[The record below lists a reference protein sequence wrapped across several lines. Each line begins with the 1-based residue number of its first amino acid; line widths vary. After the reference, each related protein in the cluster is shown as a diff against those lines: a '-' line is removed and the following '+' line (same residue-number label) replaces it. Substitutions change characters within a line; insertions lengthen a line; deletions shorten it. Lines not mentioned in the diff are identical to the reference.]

1 MRGFLTA
8 RWPVLTGAAATIA
21 YGVAV
26 LGFGLVFRPLH
37 NDEGVTL
44 EVASHV
50 SAHQVLDIAVNYRH
64 GPPLHYLLVHASL
77 LWRDD
82 MLGLRLPSALLGI
95 LTVALAYGFGRELL
109 GRYGGAPVAVVV
121 ASSPVVVHLGQF
133 ARGYTAML
141 AASFGSL
148 WLLLVLLRTRRGRY
162 IAPYALSALLL
173 AAAHPFG
180 LFALA
185 SELVILAVLGIA
197 PLVVRWREQRRALV
211 TLAAALLAA
220 AVALAALWH
229 VYARLQT
236 KYGVGAGGPVIEPGS
251 SEFWRRLGDAW
262 SGSSVALAE
271 LSLAAATVAGALV
284 LLVRDRRAGV
294 VVAIWLVQPVA
305 ALAVLTA
312 TSQDFAPERH
322 LSFLIPGY
330 AAALAGFLLEVS
342 RRLGRRGPW
351 LALVLGAALTAP
363 GVVALVNDIG
373 TFTPDLRNASLYLAG
388 NFGQRD
394 VLLSTGGVPEKGVDP
409 RLYGAYAALEA
420 PASSRLA
427 GWHDVGQESQCTL
440 VETLEQQPTPDGA
453 WLMLRSPDPGTL
465 GVRLEV
471 LGFQD
476 IGTFGQYVVARF
488 PLRRHTTVAALSAGL
503 RGYRAARLLSPDIG
517 DFKELISTYRLAR
530 AEARSNALCQPVG
543 SLS

>member
-95 LTVALAYGFGRELL
+95 VTVVLAYGFGRELL
-109 GRYGGAPVAVVV
+109 GRYGGAPMAVIVA
-121 ASSPVVVHLGQF
+121 ASPVVVHLGQF

-141 AASFGSL
+141 AGSFGSL

-162 IAPYALSALLL
+162 IAPYALSTLLL

-185 SELVILAVLGIA
+185 SELLILVVLGIA
-197 PLVVRWREQRRALV
+197 PLITRWREQRRALV

-220 AVALAALWH
+220 VVALGALWH
-229 VYARLQT
+229 VYAQLQT
-236 KYGVGAGGPVIEPGS
+236 KYGVGAGSPVIQPGS
-251 SEFWRRLGDAW
+251 HEFWRRLGDAW
-262 SGSSVALAE
+262 SGSSVPLAG
-271 LSLAAATVAGALV
+271 LSLAAATIAGLLV

-294 VVAIWLVQPVA
+294 VVAIWLVQPLA
-305 ALAVLTA
+305 SLAVLTA

-322 LSFLIPGY
+322 LSFLMPGY
-330 AAALAGFLLEVS
+330 AAALTGLLLEVS

-351 LALVLGAALTAP
+351 LAVLLGAALFTP

-373 TFTPDLRNASLYLAG
+373 AFTPDLRNASLYVAA
-388 NFGQRD
+388 NFGHED
-394 VLLSTGGVPEKGVDP
+394 VLLSTGGIPEKGVDP

-420 PASSRLA
+420 PAGSQLA
-427 GWHDVGQESQCTL
+427 GWQDVGQESQCTL
-440 VETLEQQPTPDGA
+440 VATLGQRPAPDGA
-453 WLMLRSPDPGTL
+453 WLMLRSPDPDTL
-465 GVRLEV
+465 ALRLQL
-471 LGFQD
+471 LGYQD
-476 IGTFGQYVVARF
+476 MRSFGQYVVARL
-488 PLRRHTTVAALSAGL
+488 PLQRHTIVAALSAGV
-503 RGYRAARLLSPDIG
+503 RGYRAALVLSPDVA
-517 DFKELISTYRLAR
+517 DFRELISTYRLAR
-530 AEARSNALCQPVG
+530 AEAQSNALCPPAG
-543 SLS
+543 SVS

>member
-1 MRGFLTA
+1 MRRFLTA

-95 LTVALAYGFGRELL
+95 LAVALAYGFGRELL
-109 GRYGGAPVAVVV
+109 GRYGGAPVAVIV
-121 ASSPVVVHLGQF
+121 ATSPVVVHLGQF

-148 WLLLVLLRTRRGRY
+148 WLLLVLLRTRRARY

-185 SELVILAVLGIA
+185 SELVILALLGIA

-220 AVALAALWH
+220 AVAWPRCGTSTRSCRRSTEWAPAAPLSSRPR
-229 VYARLQT
+229 ASS
-236 KYGVGAGGPVIEPGS
+236 GAGWAMPGRVRR
-251 SEFWRRLGDAW
+251 WR
-262 SGSSVALAE
+262 SQGSRWRPSP
-271 LSLAAATVAGALV
+271 S
-284 LLVRDRRAGV
+284 
-294 VVAIWLVQPVA
+294 
-305 ALAVLTA
+305 
-312 TSQDFAPERH
+312 
-322 LSFLIPGY
+322 
-330 AAALAGFLLEVS
+330 
-342 RRLGRRGPW
+342 
-351 LALVLGAALTAP
+351 
-363 GVVALVNDIG
+363 
-373 TFTPDLRNASLYLAG
+373 
-388 NFGQRD
+388 
-394 VLLSTGGVPEKGVDP
+394 
-409 RLYGAYAALEA
+409 
-420 PASSRLA
+420 PA
-427 GWHDVGQESQCTL
+427 
-440 VETLEQQPTPDGA
+440 
-453 WLMLRSPDPGTL
+453 
-465 GVRLEV
+465 
-471 LGFQD
+471 
-476 IGTFGQYVVARF
+476 
-488 PLRRHTTVAALSAGL
+488 
-503 RGYRAARLLSPDIG
+503 
-517 DFKELISTYRLAR
+517 
-530 AEARSNALCQPVG
+530 
-543 SLS
+543 

>member
-1 MRGFLTA
+1 MRRFLTA
-8 RWPVLTGAAATIA
+8 RWPVLTGAAATVA

-26 LGFGLVFRPLH
+26 LGFGLVYRPLH

-44 EVASHV
+44 AVASHV
-50 SAHQVLDIAVNYRH
+50 SARQVLDIAVNYRH

-109 GRYGGAPVAVVV
+109 GRYGGAPVAVIV

-141 AASFGSL
+141 AGSFGSL

-185 SELVILAVLGIA
+185 SELVILALLGIA
-197 PLVVRWREQRRALV
+197 PLVTRWREQQRTLV

-220 AVALAALWH
+220 AVALAVLWH
-229 VYARLQT
+229 VYAQLQT
-236 KYGVGAGGPVIEPGS
+236 KYGVGAGRPVIQLGS
-251 SEFWRRLGDAW
+251 SGFWRRLSDAW
-262 SGSSVALAE
+262 SGSTVALAG
-271 LSLAAATVAGALV
+271 LSLAAATVAGLVV
-284 LLVRDRRAGV
+284 LLVRDRRAGL
-294 VVAIWLVQPVA
+294 VVAVWLVQPIA
-305 ALAVLTA
+305 SLAVLTA
-312 TSQDFAPERH
+312 TSPDFAPERH

-330 AAALAGFLLEVS
+330 AAALAGFLLEVA

-351 LALVLGAALTAP
+351 LATALGAALLAP

-373 TFTPDLRNASLYLAG
+373 TFTPDLRDASLYLGAD
-388 NFGQRD
+388 FGQQD
-394 VLLSTGGVPEKGVDP
+394 VLLSTGGVPEHGVDP

-420 PASSRLA
+420 PAGSPLA
-427 GWHDVGQESQCTL
+427 DWRDVGQEGQCAL
-440 VETLEQQPTPDGA
+440 VATLEQHPAPDGA
-453 WLMLRSPDPGTL
+453 WLMLRAPDPGAL

-471 LGFQD
+471 LGFQQ
-476 IGTFGQYVVARF
+476 IREFGQYVVARF
-488 PLRRHTTVAALSAGL
+488 PLESHTTVAALTAGL
-503 RGYRAARLLSPDIG
+503 RGYGAAKLLSPDIG
-517 DFKELISTYRLAR
+517 DFRELVAIYRLAR
-530 AEARSNALCQPVG
+530 ADARSSAICPPPASV
-543 SLS
+543 S

>member
-8 RWPVLTGAAATIA
+8 RWSVAVGALATVA

-26 LGFGLVFRPLH
+26 IGFGLVYRPLH

-44 EVASHV
+44 QVASHA
-50 SAHQVLDIAVNYRH
+50 SAHQVLDVAVNYRH

-95 LTVALAYGFGRELL
+95 LTVALAFGFGRELL
-109 GRYGGAPVAVVV
+109 GRHGGGPVAAIV

-141 AASFGSL
+141 AGSFASL
-148 WLLLVLLRTRRGRY
+148 WLLLVLLRTRQARY
-162 IAPYALSALLL
+162 IAPYGLAALLL

-185 SELVILAVLGIA
+185 SELVILVVLGIA
-197 PLVVRWREQRRALV
+197 PLVAGRRENRRALIIM
-211 TLAAALLAA
+211 AAALAVAA
-220 AVALAALWH
+220 IALAALWH
-229 VYARLQT
+229 VYSQLQT
-236 KYGVGAGGPVIEPGS
+236 KYGVGAGRPVIEPGS

-262 SGSSVALAE
+262 SGSSWVLAGIV
-271 LSLAAATVAGALV
+271 LAAAALAGLAVLV
-284 LLVRDRRAGV
+284 IRDRRAAV
-294 VVAIWLVQPVA
+294 VVAVWLVQPIA
-305 ALAVLTA
+305 SLAVLTA

-330 AAALAGFLLEVS
+330 AVALAAFLLELG
-342 RRLGRRGPW
+342 RRAGRRGPW
-351 LALVLGAALTAP
+351 PAALVGVALLSP

-373 TFTPDLRNASLYLAG
+373 TFTPDLRDASLYLG
-388 NFGQRD
+388 SSFEKDD

-420 PASSRLA
+420 PGGSNLA
-427 GWHDVGQESQCTL
+427 GWRDVGQESECRL
-440 VETLEQQPTPDGA
+440 VEQLDQRPRPDGA
-453 WLMLRSPDPGTL
+453 WVMLRSPDAPTL
-465 GVRLEV
+465 AVRLESV
-471 LGFQD
+471 GFLD
-476 IGTFGQYVVARF
+476 IRTFGQFVVARF
-488 PLRRHTTVAALSAGL
+488 PLARHTTISALSAGV
-503 RGYRAARLLSPDIG
+503 RGYRVARVLSPETL
-517 DFKELISTYRLAR
+517 DFSELLSTYRLAR
-530 AEARSNALCQPVG
+530 AEASSPAGCPPAV
-543 SLS
+543 S